1 MQEEKVRHEVRIAAF
16 GRRRRCAWKTRL
28 ADFHGHPAVRDGI
41 IIIRSNMSIL
51 LAFIGAVAGFLVGGA
66 IDEALTSAR
75 FPLIGLFGFI
85 GMIVGFAAVPAAFGT
100 LWAKLPRTA
109 KIALFTAAAGY
120 AIFLFVRFLVMAF
133 G

>member
-1 MQEEKVRHEVRIAAF
+1 MA
-16 GRRRRCAWKTRL
+16 RRLDRGKRP
-28 ADFHGHPAVRDGI
+28 ADFHGHSANHHGI

-85 GMIVGFAAVPAAFGT
+85 GMIVGFAVVPAAFGA
-100 LWAKLPRTA
+100 LWAKLPKAA
-109 KIALFTAAAGY
+109 KIALFIAAAGY
-120 AIFLFVRFLVMAF
+120 AVFLFVRFLVMAF